1 VDEALR
7 LRGPSKL
14 VTRARSCH
22 DARNFGE
29 WAREEYYWHPKL
41 ICRGLSGILKYRP
54 KTEFNDIL
62 KNALFHRTVT
72 SVRGKT
78 PQKLGL
84 VVHNASKRE
93 LPLLS
98 IPMCAQQ

>member
-1 VDEALR
+1 MDEALR

-14 VTRARSCH
+14 VTRGRSCH

-41 ICRGLSGILKYRP
+41 ICRGLSGILKYSP
-54 KTEFNDIL
+54 KTEVNGIL
-62 KNALFHRTVT
+62 KNALFHRTV
-72 SVRGKT
+72 RGKT
-78 PQKLGL
+78 PQKLGG
-84 VVHNASKRE
+84 HNASKRE